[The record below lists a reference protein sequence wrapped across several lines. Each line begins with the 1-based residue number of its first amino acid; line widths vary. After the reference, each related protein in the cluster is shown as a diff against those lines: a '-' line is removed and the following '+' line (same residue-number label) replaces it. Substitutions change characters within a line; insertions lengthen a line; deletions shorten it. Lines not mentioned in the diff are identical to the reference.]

1 MDKLTFLIPIAVFC
15 ISASP
20 LMFYTLIK
28 LKRQLSTLK
37 LDYVRLLSQK
47 KSSEVRTG
55 QIAEQLVPFLDKF
68 KYNPKNAHFI
78 GMPIDYIVFNDD
90 EVVFVEVKTGKS
102 ILSNKQKNIKS
113 LVDSSKVRFETITI
127 S

>member
-28 LKRQLSTLK
+28 LKRQISTLK

-102 ILSNKQKNIKS
+102 SLSNKQKNIKS